1 MSPSSTDSISQME
14 SSHKN
19 QEKISTK
26 DIHHIFSII
35 LTTSLL
41 ASLYLPRP
49 LASFLISPSFLSSLL
64 LIFSLFRFGSTPSQ
78 PNPQPKTNH
87 SLPPHETIEEIKD
100 VTPTETCWRSMISD
114 QQFFDFAR
122 PLDIIYEEYEGE
134 ETESENS
141 IEEKDS
147 EISKE
152 DNGFERW
159 LEYAMWLSDDDDKK
173 QEIEEDDQLIEFSF
187 GDEEDNLIELD
198 LSRYQIEDIKQEKVV
213 GF

>member
-1 MSPSSTDSISQME
+1 MSPSSTISISQME

-19 QEKISTK
+19 QEEISTK

-41 ASLYLPRP
+41 AFLYFPRP
-49 LASFLISPSFLSSLL
+49 LASLLISPSFLSSLL

-78 PNPQPKTNH
+78 PNPQPNTNQ
-87 SLPPHETIEEIKD
+87 SLPPHETTEKIKD
-100 VTPTETCWRSMISD
+100 VTPTVTCWSFISD

-147 EISKE
+147 ETSKE

-173 QEIEEDDQLIEFSF
+173 QETDEDELIEFSF

-198 LSRYQIEDIKQEKVV
+198 LSQYQIEDIKQEKVV